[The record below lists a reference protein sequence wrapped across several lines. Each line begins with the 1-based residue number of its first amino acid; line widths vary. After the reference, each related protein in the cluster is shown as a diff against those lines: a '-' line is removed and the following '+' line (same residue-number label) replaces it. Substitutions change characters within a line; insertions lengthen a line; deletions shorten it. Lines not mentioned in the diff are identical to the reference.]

1 MTFSEFGCVKPIV
14 SHCQELLVGF
24 IPPLVLFIF
33 LQDEFQKWGPQ
44 STVWKAEY
52 DSPLTKKNVMPQ
64 TTTPY
69 LANSISNF
77 GTTIG

>member
-1 MTFSEFGCVKPIV
+1 MTFSKFGCVKPIV

-52 DSPLTKKNVMPQ
+52 DSPLTKKMLCRKQ
-64 TTTPY
+64 QLHTLLTRF
-69 LANSISNF
+69 LILEQR
-77 GTTIG
+77 